1 MLIEVLLAESEVDFH
16 AIPVTDV
23 RRILLSL
30 PCNCRTGMTNIIT
43 GKPVTCRTCMLIAQ
57 LEGIRD
63 VGLLELELG
72 SSES

>member
-23 RRILLSL
+23 RRMLLSL
-30 PCNCRTGMTNIIT
+30 PCACRTGMAYIIT
-43 GKPVTCRTCMLIAQ
+43 GKPVTCRTCMLLAQ

-63 VGLLELELG
+63 VGLFELELG